1 MKNKFRFSQTVFAIV
16 IFACVS
22 GTALAQD
29 TTEIKI
35 SAEYIPG
42 REKPIPLSISG
53 FSG

>member
-16 IFACVS
+16 MLVCVS
-22 GTALAQD
+22 ATSFAQD
-29 TTEIKI
+29 TAEIKI
-35 SAEYIPG
+35 SAEYTPG